1 LSEHNPDLVLIAAG
15 FDALDADFSSKLKLQ
30 PSDFKEI
37 GEILKAKFGKRVAF
51 GLEGG
56 YCWQGGEL
64 SAAIQA
70 FVEPWR

>member
-1 LSEHNPDLVLIAAG
+1 MIEHNPDVVLIAAG
-15 FDALDADFSSKLKLQ
+15 FDALDADFSSKLRLQ
-30 PSDFKEI
+30 PSDYKEI
-37 GEILKAKFGKRVAF
+37 GEILKAKFGNRIAF

-64 SAAIQA
+64 SEAIRA